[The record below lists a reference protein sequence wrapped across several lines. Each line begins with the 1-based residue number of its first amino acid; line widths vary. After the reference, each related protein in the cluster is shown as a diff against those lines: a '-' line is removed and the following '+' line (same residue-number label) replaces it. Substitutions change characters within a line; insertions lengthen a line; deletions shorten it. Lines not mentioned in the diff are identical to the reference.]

1 MICLFFLLLSMTVT
15 ISESDS
21 NYSFMSDLKA
31 QFTEQLAEIEWQDL
45 IPHAQR
51 DAVIIVHPQ
60 LDLIEV
66 GCAIASDNSSL
77 VQNWISEQLIKK
89 PSSEELSQWNKKPNT
104 KFNTL
109 IVQPFVIV
117 SMSV

>member
-1 MICLFFLLLSMTVT
+1 
-15 ISESDS
+15 
-21 NYSFMSDLKA
+21 MSDLKA
-31 QFTEQLAEIEWQDL
+31 QFAEQLAEIDWKDL

-51 DAVIIVHPQ
+51 DAVILVHPH

-89 PSSEELSQWNKKPNT
+89 PSSEELSQWNEKPDT

-109 IVQPFVIV
+109 IVQPFVIA
-117 SMSV
+117 SISD

>member
-1 MICLFFLLLSMTVT
+1 
-15 ISESDS
+15 
-21 NYSFMSDLKA
+21 MSDLKT
-31 QFTEQLAEIEWQDL
+31 QFAEQLAEVDWQDL
-45 IPHAQR
+45 IPHSQR

-89 PSSEELSQWNKKPNT
+89 PSAEELSQWNQKPDT

-109 IVQPFVIV
+109 IVQPFVIA
-117 SMSV
+117 SPCS